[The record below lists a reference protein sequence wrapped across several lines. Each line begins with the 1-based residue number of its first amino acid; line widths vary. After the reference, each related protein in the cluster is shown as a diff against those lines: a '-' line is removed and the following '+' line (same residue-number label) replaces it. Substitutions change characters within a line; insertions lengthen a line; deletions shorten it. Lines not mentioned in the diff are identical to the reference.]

1 MDEKILEALMN
12 NASKLAEVTHF
23 QQRHTQ
29 EFDTL
34 RDKVDENIKQ
44 LASLQAQLKGVSD
57 TLESERKLNRDRQLD
72 FSKLLDDKI
81 ETLYKWVSII
91 ATIISLFISFIH
103 SFIVK

>member
-1 MDEKILEALMN
+1 MDEKILDALMK
-12 NASKLAEVTHF
+12 NAGSIAEITHF

-29 EFDTL
+29 EFDSL
-34 RDKVDENIKQ
+34 RQKVYENTKSM
-44 LASLQAQLKGVSD
+44 ASMQAYLEGLSN

-91 ATIISLFISFIH
+91 AAIISLFISFIH

>member
-12 NASKLAEVTHF
+12 NASKLAEATHF

>member
-1 MDEKILEALMN
+1 MDEKILEALMK
-12 NASKLAEVTHF
+12 NAGSLAEATHF

-29 EFDTL
+29 EFDFL
-34 RDKVDENIKQ
+34 RNKVDENTKQ

-72 FSKLLDDKI
+72 ISKLIDDKI

-91 ATIISLFISFIH
+91 ATIISLFISFVH
-103 SFIVK
+103 SFITK

>member
-1 MDEKILEALMN
+1 MDEKILEALMK
-12 NASKLAEVTHF
+12 NAASLAEMEHF
-23 QQRHTQ
+23 QKRHTQ

-34 RDKVDENIKQ
+34 RDKVDGNTKD
-44 LASLQAQLKGVSD
+44 LASLQAYLKGISD